1 MSMVSW
7 FFFLIFLVLEL
18 SFPNLFNYF
27 PNLNSLS
34 LPTGCAQNI
43 LIWSLLVQ
51 HSVQQL
57 LIGYP
62 ILSYSYPIKHQ
73 LYYYP
78 INLLPILLIVLPIP
92 GKILDPYNNFWIYP
106 PCPPKYIIVWGIG
119 VVPNNFFFIG
129 ILIFL
134 LLRSPCKIWEPYDN
148 SLLEI

>member
-1 MSMVSW
+1 MLTTGARTTLGPISKLRGTQGAPGTQNVNDFM
-7 FFFLIFLVLEL
+7 FLEI

-119 VVPNNFFFIG
+119 VVPNNFF
-129 ILIFL
+129 
-134 LLRSPCKIWEPYDN
+134 
-148 SLLEI
+148 LLES